1 MKGIKLASFLAAIL
15 LGALAGV
22 GAAEPPPGAQAASDK
37 LLAAI
42 AAGDYASFV
51 ADGDAA
57 FKGLRKEQFDAVAAQ
72 LGPRF
77 KSGYEATYLGEMNQR
92 GYQVT
97 LWRLRFKAGGD
108 DALAT
113 LSLKDGKVGGYWIK

>member
-1 MKGIKLASFLAAIL
+1 MKLAPLLAAIL
-15 LGALAGV
+15 LGALAGIH
-22 GAAEPPPGAQAASDK
+22 AAEPPPAAQTASNK
-37 LLAAI
+37 LLTAI
-42 AAGDYASFV
+42 VSGDYAAFIS
-51 ADGDAA
+51 DGDAS
-57 FKGLRKEQFDAVAAQ
+57 FRGLKKEQFDAVAAQ

-77 KSGYEATYLGEMNQR
+77 KSGYEATYLGELNQR

-108 DALAT
+108 DFLAT

>member
-1 MKGIKLASFLAAIL
+1 MKTTSLFAAL
-15 LGALAGV
+15 FLGALAV
-22 GAAEPPPGAQAASDK
+22 LSAAEPSQDALAASNK

-42 AAGDYASFV
+42 ASGDYAAFV

-57 FKGLRKEQFDAVAAQ
+57 FKGLKKEQFDAVAAQ
-72 LGPRF
+72 LAPQF
-77 KSGYEATYLGEMNQR
+77 KSGYEATYLGELNQR

-113 LSLKDGKVGGYWIK
+113 LSLKDKKIGGYWIK

>member
-1 MKGIKLASFLAAIL
+1 MKTPSLLAAIL
-15 LGALAGV
+15 LGALVSV

-37 LLAAI
+37 LLSAI
-42 AAGDYASFV
+42 AAADYASFV

-57 FKGLRKEQFDAVAAQ
+57 FKGLKKEQFDAVAAQ

-77 KSGYEATYLGEMNQR
+77 KTGYEATYLGELNQR

-97 LWRLRFKAGGD
+97 LWRLRFKVGGD

-113 LSLKDGKVGGYWIK
+113 LSLKDETVGGYWIK

>member
-1 MKGIKLASFLAAIL
+1 MKAMKLTSFLAAIL
-15 LGALAGV
+15 LGALASV

-77 KSGYEATYLGEMNQR
+77 KSGYEAAYLGDLNQK

>member
-1 MKGIKLASFLAAIL
+1 MKGIILTSFLAAIF

-22 GAAEPPPGAQAASDK
+22 GAAEPPPGALAASDK

-42 AAGDYASFV
+42 AAGDYTAFV
-51 ADGDAA
+51 ADGDTA

-77 KSGYEATYLGEMNQR
+77 KSGYEATYLGELNQR

-113 LSLKDGKVGGYWIK
+113 LSLKDGKIGGYWIK

>member
-1 MKGIKLASFLAAIL
+1 MKAMKLTSFLAAIL
-15 LGALAGV
+15 LGALASV

-77 KSGYEATYLGEMNQR
+77 KSGYEAAYLGDLNQK

-113 LSLKDGKVGGYWIK
+113 LSLKDGKIGGYWIK

>member
-1 MKGIKLASFLAAIL
+1 MKGLNLIPLLAAML
-15 LGALAGV
+15 LACIAEV
-22 GAAEPPPGAQAASDK
+22 HAAEPPPGAQAASDK

-42 AAGDYASFV
+42 GAGDYAAFI

-57 FKGLRKEQFDAVAAQ
+57 FRELKRGAFDAVAAQ
-72 LGPRF
+72 LGARF
-77 KSGYEATYLGEMNQR
+77 KSGYEATYLGELNQK

-97 LWRLRFKAGGD
+97 LWRLRFAAGGD

-113 LSLKDGKVGGYWIK
+113 LSIKDGKVGGYWIR